1 MLFQQLTL
9 KSLFKGDQLMSELCD
24 LACDNPHID
33 LCNVKS
39 LPGTPVTDA
48 TKIFAMN
55 WRFFPTLD
63 PQVDVYLCRDLDS
76 RFNQREVAAVTEW
89 MDSG

>member
-1 MLFQQLTL
+1 MLFPQLTL

-33 LCNVKS
+33 LCNVKA

-55 WRFFPTLD
+55 WRFFPTMD
-63 PQVDVYLCRDLDS
+63 PQVYFIS
-76 RFNQREVAAVTEW
+76 
-89 MDSG
+89 